1 MADVTARMLALLST
15 LQTGRSFSG
24 DELTRRLSVSPRTL
38 RRDVDRLRGYGY
50 PVETQPGPGG
60 YYRLAAGRTMP
71 PLVLDDDEAVATLL
85 ALASLAATVPP
96 PGPTPSPER
105 PTPPDPTNTPPTPPA
120 TSADAPA
127 TTSGAR
133 DTPSTQRATTSD
145 APSTPQGERGASSG
159 ERGID
164 DAALRAYGK
173 VDQFLPARLRGQVV
187 SVRAS
192 LETSPLPAPT
202 VTADQLGTIAEA
214 IAAGE
219 TISFSYI
226 NARGEQAIRRVEP
239 YRQIHYM
246 LRWYLLAFDL
256 DRDDWRVFR
265 LDRITDER
273 RTNTSYT
280 PRPLPADSAT
290 AYLRQGLNKSKQQLT
305 LTIDAP
311 IAPVLDALKYQD
323 AEVHP
328 IDPDHTSVTIAL
340 DTWQWLLLPL
350 AFLNADFHLPPTSPF
365 TPAYRTFAHRLLTA
379 TT

>member
-15 LQTGRSFSG
+15 LQTGRSFTG

-38 RRDVDRLRGYGY
+38 RRDVDRLRSYGY

-60 YYRLAAGRTMP
+60 YYRLSAGRTMP

-85 ALASLAATVPP
+85 ALAALAST
-96 PGPTPSPER
+96 TPSP
-105 PTPPDPTNTPPTPPA
+105 TPPSPAGPTTPARP
-120 TSADAPA
+120 SAAG
-127 TTSGAR
+127 S
-133 DTPSTQRATTSD
+133 
-145 APSTPQGERGASSG
+145 SSG

-187 SVRAS
+187 SVRSS
-192 LETSPLPAPT
+192 LETTPQPAPT

-214 IAAGE
+214 IAAVE

-226 NARGEQAIRRVEP
+226 NARGEHAIRRVEP

-246 LRWYLLAFDL
+246 LRWYLLAYDL

-273 RTNTSYT
+273 RTNTPYT

-290 AYLRQGLNKSKQQLT
+290 AYLRQALNKSKQKLT

-323 AEVHP
+323 AEIHP
-328 IDPDHTSVTIAL
+328 LDADHTSVTIAL